1 MDEVSFEFMDRL
13 DPGSTAMHPS
23 AVKSKR
29 YSTEAGKY
37 GDKRFAEAVVVRPQL
52 IKSIIS
58 QGYTM
63 LWSDVDMVWL
73 RNPLSLLPQIGEDS
87 DVDVMLQIDYK
98 RVFKCTCFMFVNP
111 TPLSLE
117 MLTRWEEN
125 IVRSKARLDQEAFQ
139 GPLHY
144 MIQNGLRVE
153 FIPREVLPAGKVF
166 FDHKY
171 EDDYKELYHNET
183 VIVHNNWIV
192 GHTNKMKRFKRY
204 RMWFVED
211 VSFPDCTE
219 RGVRAGQAFA

>member
-1 MDEVSFEFMDRL
+1 
-13 DPGSTAMHPS
+13 
-23 AVKSKR
+23 
-29 YSTEAGKY
+29 
-37 GDKRFAEAVVVRPQL
+37 
-52 IKSIIS
+52 
-58 QGYTM
+58 
-63 LWSDVDMVWL
+63 
-73 RNPLSLLPQIGEDS
+73 
-87 DVDVMLQIDYK
+87 
-98 RVFKCTCFMFVNP
+98 
-111 TPLSLE
+111 
-117 MLTRWEEN
+117 
-125 IVRSKARLDQEAFQ
+125 
-139 GPLHY
+139 